1 MSCAQNVTGVIRD
14 SELMSRGFDNIFHEQ
29 TLTERAGDGG
39 KMRLYEPIIVINEA
53 AIHHICVTARKS
65 GPGGPGSRR
74 IRAPSGSNKCRANG
88 KTAKERGFK
97 NYYER
102 NVECPYPYL

>member
-14 SELMSRGFDNIFHEQ
+14 WELMSRGFDNILHEQ

-39 KMRLYEPIIVINEA
+39 KMRHYEPIIVINEA

-65 GPGGPGSRR
+65 GPGGLGGGNWGPMVWASR
-74 IRAPSGSNKCRANG
+74 G
-88 KTAKERGFK
+88 GFFG
-97 NYYER
+97 
-102 NVECPYPYL
+102 ECPVVGEASTAR